1 MFVHHFFIYTQ
12 LSFCK
17 GFGATLEKSDGAS
30 GKEPAC
36 QCRRHKR
43 SWFHPW
49 VWKLIPSL
57 GLEEGMATHSSILAW
72 RISQTEEPNRVSKSQ
87 TGLKQLNRHS
97 GKAHYISVKLKD
109 KGTGA
114 KHR

>member
-1 MFVHHFFIYTQ
+1 MFVHHFFIYSQ

-17 GFGATLEKSDGAS
+17 GFGATLEKFDGAS
-30 GKEPAC
+30 GKEPTC

-57 GLEEGMATHSSILAW
+57 GLEEGMATHSSYSCLENLTDRGA
-72 RISQTEEPNRVSKSQ
+72 QQ
-87 TGLKQLNRHS
+87 GLKES
-97 GKAHYISVKLKD
+97 GRIEA
-109 KGTGA
+109 T
-114 KHR
+114 